1 VKTPFC
7 LTVMHLLVAFFCFA
21 GEPPLRIVDAG
32 IQVAEDG
39 PFVAGNYAF
48 MPGEPVYFSFQ
59 VAGYQIERSSP
70 ETRRVKLDFTI
81 QLADGEGTLLTP
93 PVTGR
98 VEEELNDEDKD
109 WLPKRRAVLQL
120 PPYIAFGDARLTI
133 SLTDLVAHVTV
144 SRTLPLRLG
153 GEKLLPSATLEIQAF
168 RFYRSDDDRE
178 PIQVAAY
185 RPGDIVWTR
194 FDVTGFK
201 AGPKNSHRVEY
212 GLQVI
217 APDGHAALVQ
227 ELASEGDS
235 ESFYPPP
242 FIPGTLS
249 LPTRPDMSAGQYTI
263 VLTARDM
270 VGKQSF
276 TGRYGFTLE

>member
-1 VKTPFC
+1 MP
-7 LTVMHLLVAFFCFA
+7 LLVTFSCFA
-21 GEPPLRIVDAG
+21 GEPSLRIVDAG

-39 PFVAGNYAF
+39 PFVGGDYVF
-48 MPGEPVYFSFQ
+48 LPGELVYSSFQ
-59 VAGYQIERSSP
+59 VAGYQIERSP
-70 ETRRVKLDFTI
+70 EARKVKLDFTI

-93 PVTGR
+93 PVSGQ
-98 VEEELNDEDKD
+98 VEEEINDEDKD
-109 WLPKRRAVLQL
+109 WRPKRRAALQL
-120 PPYIAFGDARLTI
+120 PPYIAFGEARLTI

-144 SRTLPLRLG
+144 SRTLQLRLG
-153 GEKLLPSATLEIQAF
+153 GEKLLPSSTLEIQAF

-178 PIQVAAY
+178 PIQIAAY

-227 ELASEGDS
+227 ELAAEGES

-249 LPTRPDMSAGQYTI
+249 LPTRADMSAGQYTI
-263 VLTARDM
+263 VLAVRDM
-270 VGKQSF
+270 LGKQSF

>member
-7 LTVMHLLVAFFCFA
+7 LTVMPLLVTFSCFA
-21 GEPPLRIVDAG
+21 GEPSLRIVDAG

-39 PFVAGNYAF
+39 PFVGGDYVF
-48 MPGEPVYFSFQ
+48 LPGELVYSSFQ
-59 VAGYQIERSSP
+59 VAGYQIERSP
-70 ETRRVKLDFTI
+70 EARKVKLDFTI

-93 PVTGR
+93 PVSGQ
-98 VEEELNDEDKD
+98 VEEEINDEDKD
-109 WLPKRRAVLQL
+109 WRPKRRAALQL
-120 PPYIAFGDARLTI
+120 PPYIAFGEARLTI

-144 SRTLPLRLG
+144 SRTLQLRLG
-153 GEKLLPSATLEIQAF
+153 GEKLLPSSTLEIQAF

-178 PIQVAAY
+178 PIQIAAY

-227 ELASEGDS
+227 ELAAEGES

-249 LPTRPDMSAGQYTI
+249 LPTRADMSAGQYTI
-263 VLTARDM
+263 VLAVRDM
-270 VGKQSF
+270 LGKQSF

>member
-1 VKTPFC
+1 VKTLLS
-7 LTVMHLLVAFFCFA
+7 LTVIQLLISFPCLA
-21 GEPPLRIVDAG
+21 GEPSLRIVDPGVQA
-32 IQVAEDG
+32 AEDG
-39 PFVAGNYAF
+39 PFVTEDYAF

-59 VAGYQIERSSP
+59 VAGYQIERSP
-70 ETRRVKLDFTI
+70 GARRIKLDFSI
-81 QLADGEGTLLTP
+81 QLADGAGTLLTP
-93 PVTGR
+93 PVSGR

-109 WLPKRRAVLQL
+109 WRPKRRAVLQL
-120 PPYIAFGDARLTI
+120 PAFMSFGEARLTI
-133 SLTDLVAHVTV
+133 SLTDLIANVTV

-153 GEKLLPSATLEIQAF
+153 GEKLLPSTNLEIQAY
-168 RFYRSDDDRE
+168 RFYRSEDDRE
-178 PIQVAAY
+178 PIPVAAY

-201 AGPKNSHRVEY
+201 AGPKNSHKVEY

-227 ELASEGDS
+227 ELAAEGDT

-249 LPTRPDMSAGQYTI
+249 LPTRADMNAGQYTI
-263 VLTARDM
+263 VLTVRDL

-276 TGRYGFTLE
+276 TGQYRFTLE